1 MDNNDTS
8 LRDALL
14 SGLEPSD
21 ELRDRFEKQ
30 VEQLVRRP
38 LTTAEKWGN
47 VICVAVFLP
56 MSAVFNYVVYFVVTA
71 ADPGLSL
78 TARLL
83 MCVGFSL
90 GCLVFLVAALYA
102 ICELVWGRV
111 ARRDAQQMMVA
122 VPAGFVLMLGC
133 AYMVF
138 WDMLA
143 PSVASAIKGSF
154 VLLFYWIMAV
164 GFVLFSAIT
173 WQREDMLL
181 EQKRTQ
187 LEIVLLREAM
197 SK

>member
-1 MDNNDTS
+1 MDNEDAS
-8 LRDALL
+8 LRELLL

-21 ELRDRFEKQ
+21 DLRDRFEKQ
-30 VEQLVRRP
+30 VEQLVCRP
-38 LTTAEKWGN
+38 LTTAEKWGRLT
-47 VICVAVFLP
+47 CVAVFLP
-56 MSAVFNYVVYFVVTA
+56 MSAVFNYVVYFVVTV

-78 TARLL
+78 PARLL
-83 MCVGFSL
+83 MCVGFGL
-90 GCLVFLVAALYA
+90 GSLVFLVGALYA
-102 ICELVWGRV
+102 ICELVRGRV

-122 VPAGFVLMLGC
+122 ISAGFVLMLGC

-143 PSVASAIKGSF
+143 LSVASAIKASF

-164 GFVLFSAIT
+164 GFVVFSAIR

>member
-8 LRDALL
+8 LREFLL

-30 VEQLVRRP
+30 VEQLICRP
-38 LTTAEKWGN
+38 LTTAEKWGRL
-47 VICVAVFLP
+47 ICVTVFLP
-56 MSAVFNYVVYFVVTA
+56 LSAIFGCVAYFIA
-71 ADPGLSL
+71 SGAEPGLSL
-78 TARLL
+78 SARLL
-83 MCVGFSL
+83 MCIGFGL
-90 GCLVFLVAALYA
+90 GCLGFMVGALYA
-102 ICELVWGRV
+102 ICELARGRV
-111 ARRDAQQMMVA
+111 ARRDAQQMMV
-122 VPAGFVLMLGC
+122 VISAGFVLMLGC

-143 PSVASAIKGSF
+143 PSVASAVKGSF

-164 GFVLFSAIT
+164 GFVVFSAIR

>member
-8 LRDALL
+8 LREFLL

-21 ELRDRFEKQ
+21 ELRDRFERQ
-30 VEQLVRRP
+30 VEQLICRP
-38 LTTAEKWGN
+38 LTTAEKWGRL
-47 VICVAVFLP
+47 ICVAVFLP

-78 TARLL
+78 PARLL
-83 MCVGFSL
+83 MGVGFSL
-90 GCLVFLVAALYA
+90 GCLVFLVGALYA

-111 ARRDAQQMMVA
+111 ARRDAQQIMV
-122 VPAGFVLMLGC
+122 VISAGFVLMLGC

-143 PSVASAIKGSF
+143 LSVASAIKVSF

-164 GFVLFSAIT
+164 AFVLFSAIR
-173 WQREDMLL
+173 WQREDVLL

-187 LEIVLLREAM
+187 LEIALLREAM

>member
-1 MDNNDTS
+1 MDNNDTP
-8 LRDALL
+8 LREVLL

-21 ELRDRFEKQ
+21 ELRGRFERQ
-30 VEQLVRRP
+30 AEQLVRGP
-38 LTTAEKWGN
+38 LTTARKWGN
-47 VICVAVFLP
+47 VICVTAFLP
-56 MSAVFNYVVYFVVTA
+56 MSAIFAYAAYFAAAA

-78 TARLL
+78 STRLL
-83 MCVGFSL
+83 MCVGFGL
-90 GCLVFLVAALYA
+90 GCLVFLVGALYG
-102 ICELVWGRV
+102 ISELRRGRI
-111 ARRDAQQMMVA
+111 ARRDAQQMMV
-122 VPAGFVLMLGC
+122 VISAGFVLMLGC

-164 GFVLFSAIT
+164 GFVVFSAMR

>member
-8 LRDALL
+8 LRDVLL

-30 VEQLVRRP
+30 VEQLVCRP

-47 VICVAVFLP
+47 VICVTVFLP
-56 MSAVFNYVVYFVVTA
+56 MSAIFGYVAYFIATA

-78 TARLL
+78 FARLF
-83 MCVGFSL
+83 MCVVFSL
-90 GCLVFLVAALYA
+90 GCLVFLVGALYA
-102 ICELVWGRV
+102 INELRRGRI
-111 ARRDAQQMMVA
+111 ARRDAQQMMV
-122 VPAGFVLMLGC
+122 VISAGFVLMLGC
-133 AYMVF
+133 AHMVC

-154 VLLFYWIMAV
+154 ALLFYWIMAV
-164 GFVLFSAIT
+164 GFVLFSAIR

-187 LEIVLLREAM
+187 LEIALLREAM

>member
-8 LRDALL
+8 LRDVLL

-30 VEQLVRRP
+30 VEQLICRP
-38 LTTAEKWGN
+38 LTTVEKWSRM
-47 VICVAVFLP
+47 ICVAVFLP
-56 MSAVFNYVVYFVVTA
+56 MSAVFNYVVYFLVTV

-78 TARLL
+78 PARLL
-83 MCVGFSL
+83 MGVGFSL
-90 GCLVFLVAALYA
+90 GCLVFLVGALYA

-122 VPAGFVLMLGC
+122 ISAGFVLMLGC

-143 PSVASAIKGSF
+143 LSVASAIKGSF

-164 GFVLFSAIT
+164 GFVVFSAIR
-173 WQREDMLL
+173 WQREDVLL

-187 LEIVLLREAM
+187 LEIVLLREAT